1 VVDKSE
7 VDKSDRNKVKSQ
19 EIESETDTSGSDSKE
34 TDVKQDD
41 PPAKNH
47 DPVHRFTKIVLTVV
61 VFLFIWYIT
70 ADRLAPWTDQARVQA
85 YVVPIVPQISGR
97 ITKVNVVRDQIVQA
111 GDLLVQIDP
120 TDYEL
125 AVQRAESALAVAG
138 QDIGAGTAAVTTAQ
152 AKLVESQANLSHLL
166 VQSIRIFEVEKKGV
180 VSKSDGDKARAAVAQ
195 ARAQVDSAQSELEK
209 AKQALG
215 KKGKDNPKIRSA
227 LSALK
232 QAQLDLSRT
241 TLYAPSHGGITNLLI
256 DEGHYAS
263 SGKAVMTFIAV
274 DDVWIQANLRE
285 NSVANIKVGNA
296 VEIALDVAPGRIF
309 KGTVTSLGFAV
320 DQASGGKIGDLTTIK
335 GDSGWLRDAQRFPII
350 ITFDDNSVRG
360 LRRLGGQADVQVY
373 TGDNWIINTLGWI
386 WIRTLSWL
394 SYVY

>member
-1 VVDKSE
+1 MSDNTNNNETDSQEKVQAADAKSE
-7 VDKSDRNKVKSQ
+7 ATDANEVEVKKEDESVNK
-19 EIESETDTSGSDSKE
+19 
-34 TDVKQDD
+34 
-41 PPAKNH
+41 H
-47 DPVHRFTKIVLTVV
+47 DPVHRFTKIVLGVV
-61 VFLFIWYIT
+61 AFLFIWYIS

-97 ITKVNVVRDQIVQA
+97 ITKVDVVRDQGVEA
-111 GDLLVQIDP
+111 GDVLLEIDA

-125 AVQRAESALAVAG
+125 AVERAESELAIAG

-152 AKLVESQANLSHLL
+152 AKLVESQANLSHFL
-166 VQSIRIFEVEKKGV
+166 VQSKRIFEVEKKGV

-195 ARAQVDSAQSELEK
+195 ARAQVDSAKSELEK

-227 LSALK
+227 ISKLK

-241 TLYAPSHGGITNLLI
+241 VLHAPSRGGITNLQI
-256 DEGHYAS
+256 DEGHYANA
-263 SGKAVMTFIAV
+263 GAPVMTFISV

-285 NSVANIKVGNA
+285 NSIANVKVGNK
-296 VEIALDVAPGRIF
+296 VDIALDVAPGRIF

-320 DQASGGKIGDLTTIK
+320 DQASGGAVGDLETIK
-335 GDSGWLRDAQRFPII
+335 GDSGWLRDAQRFPVTII
-350 ITFDDNSVRG
+350 FDGDSARG
-360 LRRLGGQADVQVY
+360 FRRMGGQADVQIY
-373 TGDNWIINTLGWI
+373 TGNNWIINTLGWI
-386 WIRTLSWL
+386 WIRVLSWV